1 MLNDTDLVEEQMT
14 MLLEKD
20 SKIKEVVQKLI
31 YKELDSLQASTLI
44 ASRLSYLYSFN
55 PIPNVPYTE
64 LLVNRIVVYFVMG
77 VQEVI
82 IENQDQKS
90 KQMFI
95 VINFLLAMLLLS
107 FIVLF

>member
-1 MLNDTDLVEEQMT
+1 MAVFYNEE
-14 MLLEKD
+14 KKICG

-31 YKELDSLQASTLI
+31 NKELDSIQASLLI
-44 ASRLSYLYSFN
+44 ASRLSYVYNFN

-64 LLVNRIVVYFVMG
+64 ALVHRIVVYFVMG

-95 VINFLLAMLLLS
+95 AINFLLAMLLLS

>member
-1 MLNDTDLVEEQMT
+1 MLESSTLVEEQMT

-20 SKIKEVVQKLI
+20 SLIKEFVQRLI
-31 YKELDSLQASTLI
+31 NKELDSIQASTLI
-44 ASRLSYLYSFN
+44 ASRLSYIYNFN

-64 LLVNRIVVYFVMG
+64 VLVNRVVVYFVMG

-95 VINFLLAMLLLS
+95 AINFLLAMLLLS